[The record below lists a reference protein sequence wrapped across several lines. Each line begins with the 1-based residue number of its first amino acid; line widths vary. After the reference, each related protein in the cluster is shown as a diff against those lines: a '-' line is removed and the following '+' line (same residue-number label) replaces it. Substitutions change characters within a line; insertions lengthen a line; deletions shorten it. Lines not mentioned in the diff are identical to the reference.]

1 MIAQSQMFEEGNME
15 FSFPSLTK
23 GTLTVGLE
31 GFYIMSDKLHEVS
44 HAILLEVSSRKVI
57 PINLLLLWL
66 AERTLF

>member
-31 GFYIMSDKLHEVS
+31 GFYIMNE
-44 HAILLEVSSRKVI
+44 
-57 PINLLLLWL
+57 
-66 AERTLF
+66 